1 MSRFFID
8 RPIVA
13 IVLAI
18 LTVILGLVSMV
29 GLPIAQFP
37 QIVPPQIQIQTTYT
51 GADAVTVEQ
60 TVATPIEQQMN
71 GVDNMLYM
79 YSVNA
84 SDGTLT
90 LRVVF
95 DVDTD
100 VNIDQVN
107 ALNRVAQAQPNL
119 PTDVAQFGLTYRKT
133 AGVPLILIALYSPKG
148 TYDSLFLGNYALIN
162 VDDPL
167 YRVNGVGQVLNFGAG
182 DYSTRIWIKP
192 DQMAKLGLTVSD
204 LMRAIQQQNTNNP
217 SGQIGAEPSPPG
229 QEFTYSVRAQG
240 TLITPEQFANVVV
253 RLNPDGSV
261 VRLKDVARI
270 ELGALYY
277 KQVARL
283 NGNPSSIIGIYQ
295 LPGSNALAVVKGVRQ
310 VMEQLKRRFPNDL
323 DYEVAL
329 DTTVTVTE
337 GIKEILTT
345 LLEAIGLV
353 VLVVFVFLQN
363 WRATLIPLIA
373 VPVSLIGTFAV
384 FPLLGF
390 SINTLSLFG
399 LVLAIGLV
407 VDDAIVVVEAVE
419 HNIEEGLEP
428 RDATIK
434 AMDQVSGPVVA
445 IALILASVFLPVA
458 LMSGIQGRLN
468 KQFAVTIAISVLISA
483 FNALSLSPALSA
495 MLLKPRKE
503 SKGLLARFFKGFNR
517 YFDKTTN
524 GYIAA
529 SHFLIRKF
537 VVGLLILVG
546 FGVLAWVLAGRTP
559 QSFLPDEDQGYFFLN
574 IQLPDASSLQRTD
587 VALRKV
593 DQILKNTQGVSDAT
607 TIAGF
612 SLLSYVSAS
621 YYGFYFVSLKP
632 WDQRSAGSQSAQNLI
647 SHINA
652 ELKAKLPE
660 ATSAFGFLPPAIP
673 GLGQAGG
680 FSMWLQDQSGGSP
693 DFLYQNL
700 QKYLAAARKRP
711 ELQNVNA
718 VFRAG
723 VPQLFVDVDRDKVIK
738 QGVPVAD
745 VYQTLQ
751 AFLGGIYVNQFN
763 RFGRQ
768 WRVFIQGDGASRT
781 DARQIGQYYVRN
793 NDGNMVPL
801 SALVTTR
808 STVGP
813 EYTTRFNL
821 FRSAQI
827 TGSASQ
833 GHSSQQAMAALEEVA
848 KQVLPRDL
856 SYTWSDLSYQEQQA
870 QGTEGKVLLL
880 SLVFVFLILAA
891 LYESWSL
898 PFSVLLSVPV
908 AVFGAFAGLL
918 MRHFDFDIYGQI
930 GLVMLIG
937 LAAKN
942 AILIVEFAKDGLD
955 NGKPL
960 VDAALEG
967 AKLRLRPILMT
978 SFAFIFGCV
987 PLWGATG
994 AGAAAREILGTTVI
1008 TGMIAATCLGIF
1020 LIPVL
1025 FVVVERISGSEKK
1038 HAKGKPGQARGAG
1051 GHGESPP
1058 DQGGGERRQ
1067 GDGENRGEQ
1076 DRDQDERRDRDHDE
1090 RRDRQGQGRQAEGG
1104 DRQDDTSPA
1113 PTAPAGAHR

>member
-1 MSRFFID
+1 MARFFID

-13 IVLAI
+13 IVISI
-18 LTVILGLVSMV
+18 LTVILGLVSMA

-37 QIVPPQIQIQTTYT
+37 QIIPPQIQIQTSYT
-51 GADAVTVEQ
+51 GADAITIEQ
-60 TVATPIEQQMN
+60 TVATPLEQQMN

-79 YSVNA
+79 YSVNS
-84 SDGTLT
+84 SDGQMT
-90 LRVVF
+90 LRVIF

-100 VNIDQVN
+100 VNSDQVN
-107 ALNRVAQAQPNL
+107 AINRVAQAQPNL
-119 PTDVAQFGLTYRKT
+119 PADVNQFGLTYRKT
-133 AGVPLILIALYSPKG
+133 SGFPLLLIALYSPKG
-148 TYDSLFLGNYALIN
+148 TYNNLFLGNYALIN

-167 YRVNGVGQVLNFGAG
+167 YRVPGVGQVLNFGAA
-182 DYSTRIWIKP
+182 DYSMRIWLKP
-192 DQMAKLGLTVSD
+192 DQLAKLGLTVSD
-204 LMRAIQQQNTNNP
+204 LQQAIQRQNTNNP
-217 SGQIGAEPSPPG
+217 SGQLGAEPAPPG
-229 QEFTYSVRAQG
+229 QEFTYSVRSQG
-240 TLITPEQFANVVV
+240 TLVTPEQFGQVVV
-253 RLNPDGSV
+253 RLNPDGSA
-261 VRLKDVARI
+261 VRLRNVARI
-270 ELGALYY
+270 ELGALNY

-283 NGNPSSIIGIYQ
+283 NGRPSSIVAIFQ
-295 LPGSNALAVVKGVRQ
+295 LPGSNALSVVKGVRQ
-310 VMEQLKRRFPNDL
+310 AMEQLKQRFPADL
-323 DYEVAL
+323 DYTVSL
-329 DTTVTVTE
+329 DTTVVITE

-419 HNIEEGLEP
+419 HNIEEGMTP
-428 RDATIK
+428 RDATVR
-434 AMDQVSGPVVA
+434 AMEMVQGPVIA

-495 MLLKPRKE
+495 LLLKPRKE
-503 SKGLLARFFKGFNR
+503 SRGPLARLFAGFNR
-517 YFDKTTN
+517 AFARSTN
-524 GYIAA
+524 AYITA
-529 SHFLIRKF
+529 SRFLIRKSI
-537 VVGLLILVG
+537 VGLAILGG
-546 FGVLAWVLAGRTP
+546 FALLAFFLGRSVP
-559 QSFLPDEDQGYFFLN
+559 GSFLPDEDQGYFFLN
-574 IQLPDASSLQRTD
+574 LQLPDAASLQRTD
-587 VALRKV
+587 AVCRKA
-593 DQILKNTQGVSDAT
+593 DAILAKTPEVGHYT

-632 WDQRSAGSQSAQNLI
+632 WEERSGHDQNAQAVIARLNQQ
-647 SHINA
+647 
-652 ELKAKLPE
+652 LKAQIPE
-660 ATSAFGFLPPAIP
+660 ANAVFGFLPPTIP
-673 GLGQAGG
+673 GLGAAGG
-680 FSMWLQDQSGGSP
+680 FSMWLQDQSGGSV

-700 QKYLAAARKRP
+700 QRFLTAARKRP

-723 VPQLFVDVDRDKVIK
+723 VPQLYVDVDRDKVIK
-738 QGVPVAD
+738 QGVPIGD

-751 AFLGGIYVNQFN
+751 AFLGAIYVNQFN

-768 WRVFIQGDGASRT
+768 WRVFMGGEPQARA
-781 DARQIGQYYVRN
+781 DARAIDQFYVRN

-801 SALVTTR
+801 SALVTVRNTA
-808 STVGP
+808 GP

-827 TGSASQ
+827 TGSAAQ
-833 GHSSQQAMAALEEVA
+833 GYSSQQAMAALDAVA
-848 KQVLPRDL
+848 KQALPREM
-856 SYTWSDLSYQEQQA
+856 SYAWADLSYQEQKA
-870 QGTEGKVLLL
+870 QGAAGRIFAL

-908 AVFGAFAGLL
+908 AMCGAFAGLL
-918 MRHFDFDIYGQI
+918 LRHFDFDVYGQI

-942 AILIVEFAKDGLD
+942 AILIVEFAKDEFEKGR
-955 NGKPL
+955 PL
-960 VDAALEG
+960 ADAALAG

-987 PLWGATG
+987 PLWIAKG
-994 AGAAAREILGTTVI
+994 AGAAARQILGTSVI
-1008 TGMIAATCLGIF
+1008 TGMLAATGLAIF

-1025 FVVVERISGSEKK
+1025 FVVVERISGSERKQ
-1038 HAKGKPGQARGAG
+1038 AERRGGPPRGEEPRKGRR
-1051 GHGESPP
+1051 
-1058 DQGGGERRQ
+1058 GER
-1067 GDGENRGEQ
+1067 EEQ
-1076 DRDQDERRDRDHDE
+1076 REE
-1090 RRDRQGQGRQAEGG
+1090 IPEE
-1104 DRQDDTSPA
+1104 A
-1113 PTAPAGAHR
+1113 PVGASG